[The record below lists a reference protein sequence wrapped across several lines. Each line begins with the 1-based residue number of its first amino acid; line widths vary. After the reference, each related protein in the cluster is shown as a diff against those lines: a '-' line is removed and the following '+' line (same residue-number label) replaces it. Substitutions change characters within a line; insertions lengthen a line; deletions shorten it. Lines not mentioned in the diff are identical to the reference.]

1 MALPDDHHRGVGDRL
16 RSGLRGLRGDGRIG
30 IPPFLEHGLRGS
42 PPEGPGGDRG
52 TGVGNDTRRP
62 RRPGPPPRRRD
73 GRRLCQRA
81 GVGRLDGN
89 GPGQQVARGRGPA
102 DRSRQRQGPP
112 RLRLSEPLP
121 EAPPGG
127 GRPRALRRR
136 VPRARRLQRHRGRSR
151 HGRERMA
158 ADGEVLAARLPRADP
173 GVSER
178 TKPSDRRALVR
189 ARIQRCRHETKQNKT
204 EQNRTERNGFGCVVV
219 PATAMVS
226 RVCAATTTTTVRFR
240 LLLLLLL
247 AFCWHEPNPKP
258 RPTRWWCL
266 PTMQY
271 AIVAH
276 CPVPKAP
283 SPCGRVENECHA
295 TRVPPATGFSCV
307 VPPDCKP
314 KKEPLSLERALERD
328 SSAYDSSSTSSG
340 SYYATARPSLH
351 WY

>member
-189 ARIQRCRHETKQNKT
+189 ARIQRCRHETKQNRT
-204 EQNRTERNGFGCVVV
+204 EQNGTGLGAWLCRQPPWCLAFVLPPPRQPCGSACCCCCCWLFVGTNQTQNQGRRDGGAYRRCNTRSLHIV
-219 PATAMVS
+219 PYQKH
-226 RVCAATTTTTVRFR
+226 R
-240 LLLLLLL
+240 LLVAEWKTSAMPL
-247 AFCWHEPNPKP
+247 AC
-258 RPTRWWCL
+258 RR
-266 PTMQY
+266 
-271 AIVAH
+271 
-276 CPVPKAP
+276 
-283 SPCGRVENECHA
+283 R
-295 TRVPPATGFSCV
+295 RGFLALFHRIANQ
-307 VPPDCKP
+307 
-314 KKEPLSLERALERD
+314 KKNRSL
-328 SSAYDSSSTSSG
+328 
-340 SYYATARPSLH
+340 
-351 WY
+351 

>member
-204 EQNRTERNGFGCVVV
+204 EQNRTERVWVRGCAGNRHGVSRLRCHHHDNRAVPLVVV
-219 PATAMVS
+219 V
-226 RVCAATTTTTVRFR
+226 AAGF
-240 LLLLLLL
+240 LL
-247 AFCWHEPNPKP
+247 ARTKPK
-258 RPTRWWCL
+258 TKADEMVVL
-266 PTMQY
+266 TDD
-271 AIVAH
+271 AIRDRCTLSRTKSTVSLWQSG
-276 CPVPKAP
+276 K
-283 SPCGRVENECHA
+283 
-295 TRVPPATGFSCV
+295 RVPCHSRAAGDGVFLRCSTGLQT
-307 VPPDCKP
+307 
-314 KKEPLSLERALERD
+314 KKRTALSRESSRERQQCL
-328 SSAYDSSSTSSG
+328 
-340 SYYATARPSLH
+340 
-351 WY
+351 